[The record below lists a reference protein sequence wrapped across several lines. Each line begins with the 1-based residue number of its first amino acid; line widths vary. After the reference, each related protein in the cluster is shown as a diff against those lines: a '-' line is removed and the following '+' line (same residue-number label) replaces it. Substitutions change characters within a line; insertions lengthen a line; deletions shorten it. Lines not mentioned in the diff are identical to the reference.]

1 MFLSQRRLCKPAH
14 PGQGSNSLIMQY
26 LKYEVNILIYYGISF
41 CLLILSRNI
50 YDSLKEISMLSRFY
64 ISLFSLLMICSVTLH
79 GQGNSDGLTKYVE
92 RLKASKASGGS
103 ETAFMSVGSDFLYAQ
118 EYFEA
123 NNYASAAYDF
133 ARIVRQDPSHAY
145 ANYQLAI
152 ALLRQQDAEKAKEA
166 QPFLE
171 QAFRL
176 DSSLQE
182 RYARDVPQA
191 ALTAA
196 NTPG

>member
-1 MFLSQRRLCKPAH
+1 
-14 PGQGSNSLIMQY
+14 
-26 LKYEVNILIYYGISF
+26 
-41 CLLILSRNI
+41 
-50 YDSLKEISMLSRFY
+50 
-64 ISLFSLLMICSVTLH
+64 
-79 GQGNSDGLTKYVE
+79 
-92 RLKASKASGGS
+92 
-103 ETAFMSVGSDFLYAQ
+103 MSVGSDFLYAQ

-133 ARIVRQDPSHAY
+133 ARIIRQDPSHAY